1 MKKEQTD
8 LLRAGECTF
17 GITGSNDMMLRALM
31 KYTMMLDTVA
41 SQVGDEEQLTM
52 DGLINFLLDDAINRN
67 IKEIIKR
74 HGFEDRNDFYDS
86 IATCQSGEEVKAVC
100 EDREKTKLMTMR
112 EQIREQMPIDDK
124 QMNLPL

>member
-41 SQVGDEEQLTM
+41 IQVGDEEQLTM

-86 IATCQSGEEVKAVC
+86 IATCQSGEEVKAIC
-100 EDREKTKLMTMR
+100 
-112 EQIREQMPIDDK
+112 
-124 QMNLPL
+124 